1 MKLRDLDLQRV
12 IKKIDKEVEA
22 MGYDF
27 LVELED
33 VYEIW
38 TWHKGMG

>member
-1 MKLRDLDLQRV
+1 MKLRDLDLQRI

-22 MGYDF
+22 MGCD
-27 LVELED
+27 LLTELED
-33 VYEIW
+33 AYEIW